1 MIRIVIVDDQE
12 LVRAGLRTL
21 AESEGDIAV
30 VGEAA
35 TGSDA
40 VSLVRSE
47 RPDVALM
54 DIRMPGVDG
63 LEATRRIV
71 ADPELRGVRVLV
83 LTTFDEDEHI
93 AAALRHGAAGYL
105 LKDIRPGDLR
115 HAIRV
120 VAAGEA
126 LLSPA
131 VTRKVIASYTS
142 VRTRPE
148 LLSTLTDRERD
159 VLREIALGRS
169 NTELATRLHI
179 SAATAR
185 TYVSRLLA
193 KLAARDRAQLVVLGY
208 ESGLVSPGELSALA

>member
-1 MIRIVIVDDQE
+1 
-12 LVRAGLRTL
+12 
-21 AESEGDIAV
+21 
-30 VGEAA
+30 
-35 TGSDA
+35 
-40 VSLVRSE
+40 
-47 RPDVALM
+47 
-54 DIRMPGVDG
+54 
-63 LEATRRIV
+63 
-71 ADPELRGVRVLV
+71 
-83 LTTFDEDEHI
+83 
-93 AAALRHGAAGYL
+93 LRHGAAGYL

-126 LLSPA
+126 LLSPT

-148 LLSTLTDRERD
+148 LLSALTDRERD

-193 KLAARDRAQLVVLGY
+193 KLAARDRSQLVVLGY